1 MNNQSQKILFIDRDG
16 TLIHEPEDFQVD
28 LLSKISLVPSVI
40 EALTKLKDSGY
51 LLVMVTNQDGL
62 GTESFPE
69 ADFEKCQKFLIDLL
83 SSQNITFEKVFICPH
98 FESDQCD
105 CRKPRT
111 GLLTQFLVDRNIDKA
126 RSYVIG
132 DRDTDLQLADN
143 LGLLGIKINPK
154 TEGEWIRISDS
165 ILSED
170 RMAVVSRE
178 TNETKIIAAVNLD
191 SSSPLSIN
199 TGIGFFD
206 HMIEQLGKHSGI
218 SIELKCNGDLEVD
231 QHHTVEDV
239 SITLGQA
246 IKESLSNKRGIG
258 RYGFTLPMDDALAT
272 IAIDLSDR
280 PFFKFNGEFRRE
292 VIGELPTELVPHFFY
307 TFSQSLGAN
316 IHLSVSGED
325 DHHKIEAC
333 FKVLGRA
340 LSQALNISGNKDLPS
355 TKGTL

>member
-16 TLIHEPEDFQVD
+16 TLIYEPEDFQVD

-83 SSQNITFEKVFICPH
+83 SSQNITFERVFICPH

-143 LGLLGIKINPK
+143 LGLQGIKINPK

-170 RMAVVSRE
+170 
-178 TNETKIIAAVNLD
+178 
-191 SSSPLSIN
+191 LS
-199 TGIGFFD
+199 
-206 HMIEQLGKHSGI
+206 L
-218 SIELKCNGDLEVD
+218 
-231 QHHTVEDV
+231 
-239 SITLGQA
+239 
-246 IKESLSNKRGIG
+246 
-258 RYGFTLPMDDALAT
+258 
-272 IAIDLSDR
+272 
-280 PFFKFNGEFRRE
+280 
-292 VIGELPTELVPHFFY
+292 
-307 TFSQSLGAN
+307 
-316 IHLSVSGED
+316 IH
-325 DHHKIEAC
+325 I
-333 FKVLGRA
+333 
-340 LSQALNISGNKDLPS
+340 
-355 TKGTL
+355 

>member
-1 MNNQSQKILFIDRDG
+1 MYKQPQKILFLDRDG
-16 TLIHEPEDFQVD
+16 TLIYEPEDFQVD
-28 LLSKISLVPSVI
+28 SLSKVRLLPDVI
-40 EALTKLKDSGY
+40 QALTKLKDSGY

-62 GTESFPE
+62 GTESFLE
-69 ADFEKCQKFLIDLL
+69 VDFERCQDFVIDLL
-83 SSQNITFEKVFICPH
+83 SSQNITFEEVFICPH
-98 FESDQCD
+98 YESDMCE

-111 GLLTQFLVDRNIDKA
+111 GLLTQFLVDRNIDKT

-143 LGLLGIKINPK
+143 LGLKAIKINPK
-154 TEGEWIRISDS
+154 NDDEWIRVSDA
-165 ILSED
+165 ILSQD

-178 TNETKIIAAVNLD
+178 TTETKITAAVNLD
-191 SSSPLSIN
+191 SASPLSIN

-218 SIELKCNGDLEVD
+218 SIELQCNGDLEVD
-231 QHHTVEDV
+231 EHHTVEDV

-280 PFFKFNGEFRRE
+280 PFFKFKGEFRRE
-292 VIGELPTELVPHFFY
+292 SIGELPTELVLHFFY

-316 IHLSVSGED
+316 IHLSVSGEMIIIRL
-325 DHHKIEAC
+325 K
-333 FKVLGRA
+333 RA
-340 LSQALNISGNKDLPS
+340 LRLSVELYLR
-355 TKGTL
+355 L

>member
-1 MNNQSQKILFIDRDG
+1 
-16 TLIHEPEDFQVD
+16 
-28 LLSKISLVPSVI
+28 
-40 EALTKLKDSGY
+40 
-51 LLVMVTNQDGL
+51 
-62 GTESFPE
+62 
-69 ADFEKCQKFLIDLL
+69 
-83 SSQNITFEKVFICPH
+83 
-98 FESDQCD
+98 
-105 CRKPRT
+105 
-111 GLLTQFLVDRNIDKA
+111 
-126 RSYVIG
+126 
-132 DRDTDLQLADN
+132 
-143 LGLLGIKINPK
+143 
-154 TEGEWIRISDS
+154 
-165 ILSED
+165 
-170 RMAVVSRE
+170 MAVVSRE

>member
-1 MNNQSQKILFIDRDG
+1 MNNQSQKILFLDRDG
-16 TLIHEPEDFQVD
+16 TLIAEPEDFQVD
-28 LLSKISLVPSVI
+28 SLSKVHFLPNVI
-40 EALTKLKDSGY
+40 QALARLKDSGY

-62 GTESFPE
+62 GSNSFSE
-69 ADFEKCQKFLIDLL
+69 ADFGRCQNFIIDLL
-83 SSQNITFEKVFICPH
+83 LSQNITFEEIFICPH
-98 FESDQCD
+98 FESEMCD

-132 DRDTDLQLADN
+132 DRDTDLQLANN
-143 LGLLGIKINPK
+143 LGIKGIKINPK
-154 TEGEWIRISDS
+154 NDGEWDRITDT
-165 ILSED
+165 ILSRD
-170 RMAVVSRE
+170 RMAKVTRE
-178 TNETKIIAAVNLD
+178 TTETQITVIVNLD
-191 SSSPLSIN
+191 SSSPLSVN

-218 SIELKCNGDLEVD
+218 SIDLQCNGDLQVD
-231 QHHTVEDV
+231 EHHTVEDV

-246 IKESLSNKRGIG
+246 IRESLSNKRGIS
-258 RYGFTLPMDDALAT
+258 RYGFTLPMDDALAN

-280 PFFKFNGEFRRE
+280 PFFRFKGEFRRE
-292 VIGELPTELVPHFFY
+292 NIGELPTELIPHFFY

-340 LSQALNISGNKDLPS
+340 LSQALNVSGNKDLPS
-355 TKGTL
+355 TKGML